1 MAKNII
7 QKGDEFLQ
15 DIVKVQPET
24 KVNPSVKVH
33 FPVNDVSSIGGVT
46 QSTVTEVLNGEMD
59 STNFQSPEPSRSPS
73 DADSGGGSSDFS
85 VATVT
90 VIPDGL
96 PDGVEMADAILTGE
110 IILPFYVAE
119 EQKYI
124 CQSVMTQNGI
134 LQILMYHNIAAYAG
148 SFEFKGTDHKDYIQS
163 NAPICTGGVIYDED
177 EEIIIIS
184 GDGTITV
191 PVEWNR

>member
-1 MAKNII
+1 MSYEKHTWETGETIMANTLNNLEE
-7 QKGDEFLQ
+7 G
-15 DIVKVQPET
+15 
-24 KVNPSVKVH
+24 
-33 FPVNDVSSIGGVT
+33 IGENNMSYEKHT
-46 QSTVTEVLNGEMD
+46 WSNGEVI
-59 STNFQSPEPSRSPS
+59 T
-73 DADSGGGSSDFS
+73 ADKLNHMEDGIGSGGGGSSDFA

-90 VIPDGL
+90 VIPDGI

-110 IILPFYVAE
+110 ITLPFYVAE

-148 SFEFKGTDHKDYIQS
+148 SFEVKGTDHKDYIQS

-177 EEIIIIS
+177 EEVIIIS

-191 PVEWNR
+191 PVIEDK